1 MSLSARLEPGRGS
14 APRPRRFGRVNWIG
28 LWALYR
34 RDVWRVVKRYRE
46 TFVGVAVSALLFRVA
61 FGLAGGNVAMPGG
74 VSLAQFL
81 PAKADVW
88 DKIVSNHGLRPIP
101 MSELV
106 GESHHYADFCFAYG
120 ATEVPPA
127 AFVSTVKI
135 KQAGFTEAFDTEE
148 SFRYWLQVLIDR
160 KVLPP
165 A

>member
-1 MSLSARLEPGRGS
+1 M
-14 APRPRRFGRVNWIG
+14 
-28 LWALYR
+28 
-34 RDVWRVVKRYRE
+34 
-46 TFVGVAVSALLFRVA
+46 
-61 FGLAGGNVAMPGG
+61 
-74 VSLAQFL
+74 AQLL

-101 MSELV
+101 MSALV

-148 SFRYWLQVLIDR
+148 SFCHWLQVLIDR
-160 KVLPP
+160 RVLPS
-165 A
+165 AG